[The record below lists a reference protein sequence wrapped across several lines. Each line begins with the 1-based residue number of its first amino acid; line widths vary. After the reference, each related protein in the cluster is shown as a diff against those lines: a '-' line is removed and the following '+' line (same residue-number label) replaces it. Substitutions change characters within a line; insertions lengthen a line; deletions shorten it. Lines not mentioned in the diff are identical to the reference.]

1 MFMQVNYT
9 TRENKKITLRKI
21 KIRYKYIVLH
31 GRMQTLVRRCKLL
44 NEYTKHIIKNY

>member
-9 TRENKKITLRKI
+9 TRENKKIILSKI
-21 KIRYKYIVLH
+21 KIRYNYIVLH